1 MIIVVFGA
9 DREWYIQGRVFAG
22 IVESVP
28 AGMLQDD
35 DLELYLWPARATGL
49 LRLPGME
56 PDRAERIAAALNEGA
71 ARRLR
76 TIDQSDTELVTFY
89 EGLRQI
95 SARHA

>member
-1 MIIVVFGA
+1 MVIVVFDA
-9 DREWYIQGRVFAG
+9 DREWYIQGRVYAN
-22 IVESVP
+22 IIESVP

-35 DLELYLWPARATGL
+35 DLELHMWPARAMGL

-56 PDRAERIAAALNEGA
+56 RDRAERIAAALTDGA

-89 EGLRQI
+89 EGLREI
-95 SARHA
+95 AARHA